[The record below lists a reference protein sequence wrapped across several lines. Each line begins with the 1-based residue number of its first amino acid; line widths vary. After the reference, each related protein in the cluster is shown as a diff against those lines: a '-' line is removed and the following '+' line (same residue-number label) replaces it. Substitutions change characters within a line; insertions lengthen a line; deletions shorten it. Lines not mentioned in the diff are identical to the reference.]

1 MEYDHKLTPN
11 LIIFAYSVQKALDIA
26 SADRTTVVIAHR
38 LSTIKNADLIVVM
51 KDGDIVEFGKHND
64 LLEQDGV
71 YKQLVLK
78 QKIKM
83 QEDAIAKGK
92 VDVDDVDVFE
102 DDHLDDAE
110 LERALQE
117 ETVQIATDIVDAE
130 RVAQTRIQVADTDV
144 DVYETKRLK
153 EKEEKKANLKKKA
166 PVMRVASMMRSEWH
180 LIMFGVLGAA
190 VAGVIFP
197 AYALIF
203 SRVIVMLQTDPQ
215 WAPPFQGPN
224 LYAFIFV
231 VLGIGAFFAFSTQVI
246 CFEIAGERFTER
258 LRALAFEAMLKQEN
272 GFFDEESHSLGA
284 LTSRLATDAANVNQ
298 LITKVWGDVAQLI
311 VTAITGL
318 TIAFVNG
325 WLLTF
330 IVLACAP
337 FMALATGYESRVHRG
352 FENQTKTAYEQSGDV
367 AAEAIKEIR
376 TVAALTKQE
385 YFEDR
390 YEKAIARPHK
400 LAQKKAFLASVGVS
414 GLVILC
420 VCVYVYSL
428 LTFSP
433 HAVVYLVW
441 RNSRYEPVYQC
452 CCFLCWYPIDQ
463 EWPAYIPTYVY
474 CLDGYHDH
482 RYWYGPCFNFHL
494 HL

>member
-1 MEYDHKLTPN
+1 MNFRLFFRFNRCQTDSTKIKICFNAT
-11 LIIFAYSVQKALDIA
+11 VQRALDIA

-51 KDGDIVEFGKHND
+51 KDGDIVEYGKHND

-92 VDVDDVDVFE
+92 VDPSEVDVFE
-102 DDHLDDAE
+102 DDSLDEAE

-130 RVAQTRIQVADTDV
+130 RVAQARVNVKDAEV
-144 DVYETKRLK
+144 DAYELKRLK
-153 EKEEKKANLKKKA
+153 EKEGVKANLKKKA
-166 PVMRVASMMRSEWH
+166 PVLRVASMMRPEWP
-180 LIMFGVLGAA
+180 LIFFGVLGATA
-190 VAGVIFP
+190 AGVIFP
-197 AYALIF
+197 AYALVF

-215 WAPPFQGPN
+215 WSPPFQGPN

-246 CFEIAGERFTER
+246 CFEVAGERFTER
-258 LRALAFEAMLKQEN
+258 LRAIAFESMLKQEN
-272 GFFDEESHSLGA
+272 GFFDEEDHSLGA

-298 LITKVWGDVAQLI
+298 LITKVWGDVAQLC

-318 TIAFVNG
+318 VIAFVNG

-337 FMALATGYESRVHRG
+337 FLALATGYEARVHRG
-352 FENQTKTAYEQSGDV
+352 FENQTKTAYERSGEV

-385 YFEDR
+385 YFEGR

-400 LAQKKAFLASVGVS
+400 LAQKKAYLASVGVS
-414 GLVILC
+414 
-420 VCVYVYSL
+420 
-428 LTFSP
+428 
-433 HAVVYLVW
+433 
-441 RNSRYEPVYQC
+441 
-452 CCFLCWYPIDQ
+452 
-463 EWPAYIPTYVY
+463 
-474 CLDGYHDH
+474 
-482 RYWYGPCFNFHL
+482 
-494 HL
+494 